1 MRHPRCAALRCNDHH
16 PSEWDKLRMRSTNRC
31 AMLTCT
37 CSCVL
42 ARSGLVN
49 THHVRNAFFPPCLLW
64 AKACMGPRHGPATLL
79 AASANLQLEIHICA
93 VYLFQNVSVLPYH
106 SVYESVLAFVEPLL
120 LILAEACPRSLDK
133 THPEPVT
140 KKQITYRPS
149 SSSPQLLLC
158 VRRSRAATVC

>member
-1 MRHPRCAALRCNDHH
+1 MGQVANVIHQPLCNADMYMQLCACSLRTRQYAPCAAR
-16 PSEWDKLRMRSTNRC
+16 
-31 AMLTCT
+31 
-37 CSCVL
+37 
-42 ARSGLVN
+42 
-49 THHVRNAFFPPCLLW
+49 FFPPVLVMCQSL
-64 AKACMGPRHGPATLL
+64 HGTASWPATLL
-79 AASANLQLEIHICA
+79 AASANLHLEIQICA

-120 LILAEACPRSLDK
+120 LIFAEACPRFLDK

-158 VRRSRAATVC
+158 VRRSRVATVC